1 MLNYFV
7 GSVRSP
13 VLERYFRHKVHDN
26 KKIWSMKLLLVSS
39 FLIFCSSLRKVKLKI
54 FRRLTLKKFLLLS
67 CWFRIRVG
75 SMLRSN
81 LDKDKKMFG
90 PQHCQKWVTNISFS
104 SNTIQYVQIFQHIHY
119 CIVLVQCQG
128 KKKCLVRDL
137 FLMGLC
143 LIWFLFYPIQ
153 QKY

>member
-26 KKIWSMKLLLVSS
+26 KTIWSTKLLLVSS

-67 CWFRIRVG
+67 CWFYSR
-75 SMLRSN
+75 
-81 LDKDKKMFG
+81 KDPDPSWLNVALESGQGQKNVWPATLPKMGYKYF
-90 PQHCQKWVTNISFS
+90 
-104 SNTIQYVQIFQHIHY
+104 
-119 CIVLVQCQG
+119 
-128 KKKCLVRDL
+128 L
-137 FLMGLC
+137 FL
-143 LIWFLFYPIQ
+143 
-153 QKY
+153 KYYTVCPNFSTYTLLYCTRTVSG